1 MINSNAMLEKKK
13 LYLKEIYTY
22 KLITLSSEVQRC
34 QKKFIFYIKVSWE
47 MCLKFSLQ
55 TQSYQGIW
63 LFLERRR
70 YILW

>member
-1 MINSNAMLEKKK
+1 MHNDQQQMLKKKK

-34 QKKFIFYIKVSWE
+34 QKKFTFYIKVFWE

-55 TQSYQGIW
+55 IESYQGI
-63 LFLERRR
+63 
-70 YILW
+70 

>member
-1 MINSNAMLEKKK
+1 MLEKKK

-34 QKKFIFYIKVSWE
+34 QKKFIFYIKVFWE

-55 TQSYQGIW
+55 IESYQGI
-63 LFLERRR
+63 
-70 YILW
+70 